1 MKLIGQIDRIIFED
15 DGFFIG
21 LLDSGEKIS
30 GHYHDS
36 TLQSIEKA
44 AVTLE
49 GDYFEHPKYGKT
61 FRFHT
66 LNVNQHELFFFLNRV
81 VKAFPKKVTAE
92 LIERFGEAGLV
103 DILDHDIGRLTE
115 FSGIKAKRLERIQSR
130 WKQFRSMRELGT
142 FLAPFNVSPALLTTI
157 AGAMKET
164 NDPVSAI
171 KRNPYILSRIEGI
184 GFKRADAVALKMG
197 MAHDDERRIAC
208 AMEYAVTQRCE
219 RAGNSCVPKSE
230 LFDELGALI
239 GDATMNALFET
250 VLAEEVAEG
259 NIHLMGADA
268 QLLSPQRLYDAERF
282 IFDEIRRRCKQ
293 RNEPLVPDMEAFLA
307 SSKFTP
313 GEQQRRAI
321 ETLNSGVRTLCLVGY
336 AGTGKSTTS
345 RLLLELLCTRCSR
358 EEIITCALS
367 GIASQRIA
375 EVTGFESATIQ
386 SLLVR
391 YEEREVMPYKVVLI
405 DEASMIN
412 AFLFARLLRKCHRDA
427 TIVIVGDNAQLP
439 PIGAGDVLGDIIR
452 FKLMPIVTLTKIY
465 RQSEEQAIAVIA
477 DAVRKGAVP
486 DLQRPYSDVSFQSI
500 PMQPGVERQRHAD
513 TILHALAEA
522 AIEAIPE
529 ARALLKSKALY
540 DYLTYFQVISPMKGG
555 TLGTENLNR
564 VLQAYFN
571 PSPKQRVERGG
582 QVYALMDKVVHSK
595 NDNLPSWSLQGY
607 KEQTDPETRR
617 IYNGMLGL
625 LFRIDEEA
633 QQLFVVYP
641 LEEVVVCYEFSQVSA
656 YLMLAYSLTIHKV
669 QGMEYRRVV
678 MPISSAHT
686 VMLNKKLLYTA
697 ITRAKEHLSL
707 VGDEVV
713 LARAVQRHDVDK
725 RLTVMQYL
733 VESGLK

>member
-36 TLQSIEKA
+36 SLSSIEKA

-49 GDYFEHPKYGKT
+49 GEFTEHPKYGKT

-66 LNVNQHELFFFLNRV
+66 LSVNQHELFFFLNRV
-81 VKAFPKKVTAE
+81 VKGFPKKVTVE

-103 DILDHDIGRLTE
+103 DILDHDIERLTE
-115 FSGIKAKRLERIQSR
+115 FSGIKAKKLERIQSR
-130 WKQFRSMRELGT
+130 WKQFRSMRELGS
-142 FLAPFNVSPALLTTI
+142 FLAPYHVSPALLTTI
-157 AGAMKET
+157 AGAMKEAS
-164 NDPVSAI
+164 DPVAAI

-208 AMEYAVTQRCE
+208 AMEYVVTQRCE
-219 RAGNSCVPKSE
+219 RAGNSCVEKLD
-230 LFDELGALI
+230 LFDDLSALV
-239 GDATMNALFET
+239 GDATLRPRFEA
-250 VLAEEVAEG
+250 VLADEVAEG
-259 NIHLMGADA
+259 TIHVLGADA
-268 QLLSPQRLYDAERF
+268 QLLSPKRLYEAERF
-282 IFDEIRRRCKQ
+282 IFDELRRRSKH
-293 RNEPLVPDMEAFLA
+293 NHEPLVADLDAFLA
-307 SSKFTP
+307 ASAFTP
-313 GEQQRRAI
+313 GAQQRQAI
-321 ETLNSGVRTLCLVGY
+321 ETLNSGVRSLCLVGY

-391 YEEREVMPYKVVLI
+391 FDERDVMPYKVVLI

-427 TIVIVGDNAQLP
+427 TIIVVGDDAQLP

-452 FKLMPIVTLTKIY
+452 FRLMPIVTLTKIY

-477 DAVRKGAVP
+477 DAIRKGIPP
-486 DLQRPYSDVSFQSI
+486 DVKRTYCDFHFQAIELSSGGDG
-500 PMQPGVERQRHAD
+500 QHHAD
-513 TILHALAEA
+513 AILHAVAEA
-522 AIEAIPE
+522 AIEVIPE
-529 ARALLKSKALY
+529 ARILLKNKALY
-540 DYLTYFQVISPMKGG
+540 EYLTCFQVISPMKGG

-571 PSPKQRVERGG
+571 PSPKQKVERGG
-582 QVYALMDKVVHSK
+582 QIFALMDKVVHIK
-595 NDNLPSWSLQGY
+595 NDNLSSWSLQGY
-607 KEQTDPETRR
+607 KDEAEPETRR

-641 LEEVVVCYEFSQVSA
+641 LEEVVVCYDFSQVAS
-656 YLMLAYSLTIHKV
+656 YLMLAYCLTIHKV

-678 MPISSAHT
+678 MPVSSAHT

-697 ITRAKEHLSL
+697 VTRAKEHLAL
-707 VGDEVV
+707 VGDERM
-713 LARAVQRHDVDK
+713 LARAVQRKDADN
-725 RLTVMQYL
+725 RMTVMQYL
-733 VESGLK
+733 VESES